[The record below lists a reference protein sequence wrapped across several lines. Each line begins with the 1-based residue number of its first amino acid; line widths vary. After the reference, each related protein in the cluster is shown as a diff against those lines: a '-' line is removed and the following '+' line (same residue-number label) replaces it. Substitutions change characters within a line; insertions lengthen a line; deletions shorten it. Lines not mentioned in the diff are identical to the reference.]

1 MGRVIYGCDICQVVC
16 PYNRGINTHHHEEME
31 PDPELTNPVLEPL
44 LDISNR
50 EFKESFGKMAGSW
63 RGKKPL
69 QRNAIIALAN
79 YREKSAIPKLLQVVE
94 TDPRPMIRGTAAWA
108 IAKITEESPNQ
119 ELILFLEE
127 MREKEDEA
135 ETIAEFNKALDILRT
150 NM

>member
-1 MGRVIYGCDICQVVC
+1 I
-16 PYNRGINTHHHEEME
+16 
-31 PDPELTNPVLEPL
+31 
-44 LDISNR
+44 
-50 EFKESFGKMAGSW
+50 
-63 RGKKPL
+63 
-69 QRNAIIALAN
+69 
-79 YREKSAIPKLLQVVE
+79 E

-135 ETIAEFNKALDILRT
+135 ETISEFNKALDILRT